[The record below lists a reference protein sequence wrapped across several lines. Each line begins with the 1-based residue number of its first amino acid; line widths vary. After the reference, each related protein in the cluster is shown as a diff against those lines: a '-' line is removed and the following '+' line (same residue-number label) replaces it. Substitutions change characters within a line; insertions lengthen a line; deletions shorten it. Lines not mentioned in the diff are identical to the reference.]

1 MAQNPAQIFIVEDND
16 PDVFLVEEAL
26 RSHGLEVKF
35 QRSYDGE
42 HAIRTLGEMDPAQ
55 LPDIILIDLNLPKI
69 NGIEVLKHVRSQRY
83 LDRVPVLILTSSQSH
98 VDRALALKHG
108 ADAYIAKPPTLP
120 EFLATVG
127 SGIRRLLERTD
138 SAPGT
143 ANTGATSNLARRD
156 DVCWYDRSTRRCS
169 KLTISRRVTAT
180 LSRSMAYRFARAQAK
195 RSGF

>member
-1 MAQNPAQIFIVEDND
+1 MAKNPAQIFIVEDND

-26 RSHGLEVKF
+26 RSQGLEANF

-42 HAIRTLGEMDPAQ
+42 QAIRILGQLDPER

-69 NGIEVLKHVRSQRY
+69 NGIEVLKHVRSQHD

-98 VDRALALKHG
+98 IDRALALRHG

-120 EFLATVG
+120 EFLSTVG
-127 SGIRRLLERTD
+127 SGIRRLLERSD
-138 SAPGT
+138 AGPGT
-143 ANTGATSNLARRD
+143 KANPRERD
-156 DVCWYDRSTRRCS
+156 DVCWYDRSIRRCS
-169 KLTISRRVTAT
+169 KLKTSKRVTAT
-180 LSRSMAYRFARAQAK
+180 LSRSTVYRLARARAK